1 VTTSDPFH
9 GRIASFLAFIF
20 FFSGF
25 ASLMYQIAWQRLLTL
40 YYGVGTI
47 SITLIVSVYMF
58 GLGVGA
64 LIGGALAERIHD
76 KLRLYFLVQ
85 LLLAVFGFV
94 SLPFLDFLGRLTA
107 GSNYVISLW
116 YMGSFLILPTTLMGM
131 TLPLVTKI
139 FMRFAKDLLSTVSY
153 LYFLNSVGAACG
165 ALFASYVFI
174 SFFGLHAAVYCAAA
188 IDIVLAV
195 LILRVHFL
203 PMPEAHYQYALHL
216 VHPHADHDTVLGR
229 LAYPVVLITGF
240 LAIGYEIVW
249 LRVVGVLVKA
259 SPYAFSTV
267 LAVYLVGIGVGSFGV
282 ARLWPRQTVV
292 GKRNLFFLLQFLIGL
307 YVATTFIGY
316 YYLTTFTPLGG
327 ITRASFS
334 TLLHP
339 PFIVPSVVS
348 LGQFLSDTFVIIDVF
363 FWPFVFAFVPTV
375 LMGASFPLIAHLSQ
389 VETHEEG
396 KTVGR
401 VYFFNIV
408 GNVLGGILTGFI
420 LLPIMGTAPT
430 LLVFSAVGVLFGLF
444 VTRMAGRPLK
454 IRWRV
459 GTAVT
464 LLVLIVALFPK
475 GDRLYETMHDSPGE
489 GFTTFIEEGRDGV
502 VVTQQKQDTIYNYI
516 NGLGHGGRPGYGFYY
531 EAIEGLSFARQVEN
545 VLIIGFGT
553 GSITEMMLKMNSV
566 RKVTIVE
573 LNLAL
578 LRNLEKMPLF
588 RELLHDDRVEVII
601 DDGRRWLLRTDER
614 FDLIQ
619 IDALRATTAYSN
631 NLYSRQFFQLAARHL
646 NEGGVFMVWMDEFRV
661 IPKTI
666 LTAFDHVRVYD
677 FFCLASNVPFVR
689 NDEVRRELLADFS
702 PAERLKIA
710 TQGEYIGDER
720 FVEEITVGY
729 DVNEDWKPVTEYY
742 LGLRMEN
749 SFRRR

>member
-1 VTTSDPFH
+1 
-9 GRIASFLAFIF
+9 
-20 FFSGF
+20 
-25 ASLMYQIAWQRLLTL
+25 MYQIAWQRLLTV

-64 LIGGALAERIHD
+64 LIGGALAERMHD
-76 KLRLYFLVQ
+76 KLLRLYFVVQ
-85 LLLAVFGFV
+85 LLLALFGFV
-94 SLPFLDFLGRLTA
+94 SLPFLDFVGEHTA
-107 GSNYVISLW
+107 GSNYGISLW

-131 TLPLVTKI
+131 TLPLVAKI

-153 LYFLNSVGAACG
+153 LYFLNAVGAACG

-188 IDIVLAV
+188 IDIALAA

-203 PMPEAHYQYALHL
+203 PIPEAHYQYALHL
-216 VHPHADHDTVLGR
+216 VHPHGDHDTVLGR

-267 LAVYLVGIGVGSFGV
+267 LAVYLVGIGVGSLGV

-292 GKRNLFFLLQFLIGL
+292 GKRNLFFLLQFLVGL

-334 TLLHP
+334 TVLHP
-339 PFIVPSVVS
+339 SFIIPSVVS
-348 LGQFLSDTFVIIDVF
+348 LRQFLSDTFAVIDVF
-363 FWPFVFAFVPTV
+363 VWPLVFAFVPTV
-375 LMGASFPLIAHLSQ
+375 LMGASFPLITHLSQ
-389 VETHEEG
+389 VEAHKEG
-396 KTVGR
+396 KTVGT
-401 VYFFNIV
+401 VYFFNIA
-408 GNVLGGILTGFI
+408 GNVLGGILTGFV
-420 LLPIMGTAPT
+420 LLPIMGTVPT
-430 LLVFSAVGVLFGLF
+430 LLVFSAIGVLFGLF
-444 VTRMAGRPLK
+444 VTRIAGRQLK
-454 IRWRV
+454 IGSRV
-459 GTAVT
+459 GIAVT
-464 LLVLIVALFPK
+464 SLALIVALFPK

-489 GFTTFIEEGRDGV
+489 GFATFIEEGRDGV
-502 VVTQQKQDTIYNYI
+502 VVTQQKQDTIYNWI

-531 EAIEGLSFARQVEN
+531 EAIEGLSFARQVES
-545 VLIIGFGT
+545 VLIVGFGT
-553 GSITEMMLKMNSV
+553 GSITEMILKMNGV

-573 LNLAL
+573 LNPAL
-578 LRNLEKMPLF
+578 LKNLEKMPFF
-588 RELLHDDRVEVII
+588 RGLLREDRVEVII
-601 DDGRRWLLRTDER
+601 DDGRRFLLRTDER

-631 NLYSRQFFQLAARHL
+631 NLYSRQFFELAGRHL
-646 NEGGVFMVWMDEFRV
+646 NEGGVFMVWMDEYRV
-661 IPKTI
+661 IPKTT
-666 LTAFDHVRVYD
+666 LAAFDHVRVYD
-677 FFCLASNVPFVR
+677 FFCLASNVAFVR
-689 NDEVRRELLADFS
+689 NDEVQSELLADFS
-702 PAERLKIA
+702 PEERETIA
-710 TQGEYIGDER
+710 TQGSYVGDER
-720 FVEEITVGY
+720 FIEEITVGY

-749 SFRRR
+749 SFRLR

>member
-1 VTTSDPFH
+1 
-9 GRIASFLAFIF
+9 
-20 FFSGF
+20 
-25 ASLMYQIAWQRLLTL
+25 M
-40 YYGVGTI
+40 
-47 SITLIVSVYMF
+47 
-58 GLGVGA
+58 
-64 LIGGALAERIHD
+64 
-76 KLRLYFLVQ
+76 VQ
-85 LLLAVFGFV
+85 LLLALFGFV

-131 TLPLVTKI
+131 TLPLLTKI
-139 FMRFAKDLLSTVSY
+139 FIRFAKDLLSTVSY
-153 LYFLNSVGAACG
+153 LYFLNTVGAACG

-188 IDIVLAV
+188 IDIVLAA

-307 YVATTFIGY
+307 CVATTFIGY

-334 TLLHP
+334 TVLHP
-339 PFIVPSVVS
+339 SFIIPSVVS
-348 LGQFLSDTFVIIDVF
+348 LTQFLSDTFAIIDVF
-363 FWPFVFAFVPTV
+363 VWPLVFAFVPTV

-389 VETHEEG
+389 VEAHEEG

-401 VYFFNIV
+401 VYFFNIA
-408 GNVLGGILTGFI
+408 GNVLGGIVTGFV
-420 LLPIMGTAPT
+420 LLPIIGTAPT
-430 LLVFSAVGVLFGLF
+430 LLVFSTIGVLFGLF
-444 VTRMAGRPLK
+444 VTRIAGRQLG
-454 IRWRV
+454 IRLRV
-459 GTAVT
+459 GAAVT

-475 GDRLYETMHDSPGE
+475 GDRLYETMHHSPGE
-489 GFTTFIEEGRDGV
+489 GFDTFIEEGRDGV

-516 NGLGHGGRPGYGFYY
+516 NGMGHGGRPGYGFYY
-531 EAIEGLSFARQVEN
+531 EAIEGLSFAQQVEN

-553 GSITEMMLKMNSV
+553 GSITEMILKMNSV
-566 RKVTIVE
+566 RKITIVE
-573 LNLAL
+573 LNPTL
-578 LRNLEKMPLF
+578 LKNLEKMPLF
-588 RELLHDDRVEVII
+588 RKLLREDRVEVII
-601 DDGRRWLLRTDER
+601 DDGRRWLLRTDEK
-614 FDLIQ
+614 FDIIQ
-619 IDALRATTAYSN
+619 IDALRSTTSYSN
-631 NLYSRQFFQLAARHL
+631 NLYSRQFFELASRHL
-646 NEGGVFMVWMDEFRV
+646 NEGGVFMVWMDEYRV

-666 LTAFDHVRVYD
+666 LAAFDHVRVYD
-677 FFCLASNVPFVR
+677 FFCLASHVPLVR
-689 NDEVRRELLADFS
+689 NDEVQRELLADFS
-702 PAERLKIA
+702 LEERLTIA
-710 TQGEYIGDER
+710 TQGTYVGDER
-720 FVEEITVGY
+720 LIESVTVGY
-729 DVNEDWKPVTEYY
+729 RVNEDWKPVTEYY
-742 LGLRMEN
+742 LGLRIEN
-749 SFRRR
+749 SFRLR

>member
-1 VTTSDPFH
+1 MTTSGPFH

-64 LIGGALAERIHD
+64 LIGGTLAERIHD

-153 LYFLNSVGAACG
+153 LYFLNSIGAACG

-195 LILRVHFL
+195 LILRVRFL
-203 PMPEAHYQYALHL
+203 PMPEARYQYALHL
-216 VHPHADHDTVLGR
+216 GYPHADHDTVLGR

-401 VYFFNIV
+401 VYFFNIA

-459 GTAVT
+459 GAAVT

-516 NGLGHGGRPGYGFYY
+516 NGLGHGRRPGYGFYY

-553 GSITEMMLKMNSV
+553 GSTTEMMLKMNGV

-573 LNLAL
+573 LNAAL

-666 LTAFDHVRVYD
+666 LAAFDHLRVYD

-720 FVEEITVGY
+720 FIEEITVGY

>member
-1 VTTSDPFH
+1 MTTSDPFH

-64 LIGGALAERIHD
+64 LIGGTLAERIHD

-153 LYFLNSVGAACG
+153 LYFLNSIGAACG

-203 PMPEAHYQYALHL
+203 PMPEARYQYALRL
-216 VHPHADHDTVLGR
+216 GHPHADNGTVLGR

-459 GTAVT
+459 GAAVT

-553 GSITEMMLKMNSV
+553 GSTTEMMLKMNGV

-573 LNLAL
+573 LNAAL

-666 LTAFDHVRVYD
+666 LAAFDHLRVYD

-720 FVEEITVGY
+720 FIEEITVGY